1 MKRIFS
7 AALAAAL
14 LTLPRANAVTSDGM
28 MAAATATNSSAA
40 DAATNSAA
48 TGTNANPLAAMASL
62 FPDLA
67 IAKGNGFEIKQSELD
82 EVMASIKA
90 RAAAQGQTIPPE
102 QLMQFQVMALNELIG
117 TQLLLQKA
125 TDADKAAG
133 KKDADTKF
141 AKLLE
146 QAGSQEAFNLQ
157 LKAAGITADDLRAKI
172 TQEATA
178 TAVLKR
184 ELAVT
189 PATDSDVTNF
199 YAANPEYFE
208 VPETVHVRHILLLT
222 INPLTQPTTPL
233 PEDQIKAKR
242 KEIDDILTQLR
253 GGADFAT
260 LAKKYSEDPS
270 SKDKGGELPEF
281 PRNAQ
286 GIPTELAAAAFSLET
301 NQISDVVT
309 MDVGYDIVQ
318 LLTKTP
324 AKTLKLTDKLP
335 SSDMTVA
342 AKIKDN
348 LTEQKTGEVA
358 PAYLEKLKKGADVQ
372 ILDADLKAAAAKADA
387 EAAATATDAPA
398 AQMDGGA
405 APAMADTNVP
415 AK

>member
-1 MKRIFS
+1 MKWIFS

-14 LTLPRANAVTSDGM
+14 LTLPRANAVTPDGM
-28 MAAATATNSSAA
+28 MPAATATNSSTA
-40 DAATNSAA
+40 DAVTNSAA
-48 TGTNANPLAAMASL
+48 TDTNANPLAAMNAL
-62 FPDLA
+62 FGDPV

-82 EVMASIKA
+82 EVMTSVKA
-90 RAAAQGQTIPPE
+90 RAAAQGQTIPPG

-157 LKAAGITADDLRAKI
+157 LKAAGITEDDLRAKI

-189 PATDSDVTNF
+189 PATDADVTNF

-208 VPETVHVRHILLLT
+208 EPEMVHVRHILLLT
-222 INPLTQPTTPL
+222 IDPSTQPPTPL
-233 PEDQIKAKR
+233 PNDQIKAKR
-242 KEIDDILTQLR
+242 KQIDDILTQIR
-253 GGADFAT
+253 SGADFAT
-260 LAKKYSEDPS
+260 LAQKYSEDPN
-270 SKDKGGELPEF
+270 SKNKGGELPEF
-281 PRNAQ
+281 PRDAQ
-286 GIPTELAAAAFSLET
+286 GIPPELAAAAFSLET

-309 MDVGYDIVQ
+309 MDVGYDIVK

-342 AKIKDN
+342 DEIKDH
-348 LTEQKTGEVA
+348 LTGQKTDKAA

-372 ILDADLKAAAAKADA
+372 ILDADLKAAVAEADA
-387 EAAATATDAPA
+387 EAMATD
-398 AQMDGGA
+398 
-405 APAMADTNVP
+405 APAMADTNAP